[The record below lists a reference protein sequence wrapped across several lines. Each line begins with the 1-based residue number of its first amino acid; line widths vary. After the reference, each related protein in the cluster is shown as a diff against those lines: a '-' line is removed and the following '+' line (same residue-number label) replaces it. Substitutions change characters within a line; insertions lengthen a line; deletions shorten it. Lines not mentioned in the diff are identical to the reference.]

1 MLLLNERKN
10 LGPAIKP
17 TAVTKRAV
25 PILETLIQN
34 TNVVLVV
41 SQPDKKVGRK
51 QILTK
56 TPIHEVADK
65 YDIPVFQPEKIKNDY
80 ERILEVKPD
89 IIITCAYGQIIP
101 KVLLDLPRLGCINV
115 HASLL
120 PKLRGGAPLHHAI
133 IDGLD
138 KTGVTI
144 MYMDEAMDTGDIIST
159 ISYDIKSSDTTED
172 IHDTLRELGAK
183 LLIDTLPSIVLGTN
197 RRIKQNETEATYGYN
212 ITREEEHIDFNKSG
226 ILIDR
231 LVRGLY
237 SWPLAN
243 TIIGDTEYKI
253 VAGYFVK
260 GKGNPGMISDISKK
274 VLGIGCLDGTYYV
287 TKIKPAGKKIMDIKD
302 FLNGIDIEEFK
313 SRSIK

>member
-1 MLLLNERKN
+1 M
-10 LGPAIKP
+10 GTPDF
-17 TAVTKRAV
+17 AV

-51 QILTK
+51 QILIK

-65 YDIPVFQPEKIKNDY
+65 YGIPVFQPEKIKNDY

-138 KTGVTI
+138 KTGITI

-172 IHDTLRELGAK
+172 IHDTLMELGAK
-183 LLIDTLPSIVLGTN
+183 LLIDTLPSIVTGTN
-197 RRIKQNETEATYGYN
+197 RRIKQNEMEATYGYN

-253 VAGYFVK
+253 VAGYFIK

>member
-1 MLLLNERKN
+1 M
-10 LGPAIKP
+10 GTPDF
-17 TAVTKRAV
+17 AV

-34 TNVVLVV
+34 TKVVLVV

-65 YDIPVFQPEKIKNDY
+65 YGISVFQPEKIKNDY

-183 LLIDTLPSIVLGTN
+183 LLIDTLPSIVTGTN

-212 ITREEEHIDFNKSG
+212 ITREEEHIDFNKRG

-313 SRSIK
+313 NRSIK

>member
-1 MLLLNERKN
+1 M
-10 LGPAIKP
+10 GTPDF
-17 TAVTKRAV
+17 AV

-65 YDIPVFQPEKIKNDY
+65 YGIPVFQPEKIKNDY

-260 GKGNPGMISDISKK
+260 GKGNPSLISDISKK

>member
-1 MLLLNERKN
+1 M
-10 LGPAIKP
+10 GTPDF
-17 TAVTKRAV
+17 AV

-65 YDIPVFQPEKIKNDY
+65 YSISVYQPEKIKNDY

>member
-1 MLLLNERKN
+1 M
-10 LGPAIKP
+10 GTPDF
-17 TAVTKRAV
+17 AV

-65 YDIPVFQPEKIKNDY
+65 YGIPVFQPEKIRNDY

-183 LLIDTLPSIVLGTN
+183 LLIDTLPSIVTGTN

-253 VAGYFVK
+253 VAGYFIK

>member
-1 MLLLNERKN
+1 MKDLRVCFM
-10 LGPAIKP
+10 GTPDF
-17 TAVTKRAV
+17 AV
-25 PILETLIQN
+25 PILEALIKN

-65 YDIPVFQPEKIKNDY
+65 YGILVYQPEKIRNDY

-138 KTGVTI
+138 KTGVSI
-144 MYMDEAMDTGDIIST
+144 MYMDETMDTGDIIST
-159 ISYDIKSSDTTED
+159 ISYDIKSRDTTLD

-183 LLIDTLPSIVLGTN
+183 LLIDTLPSIVTGTN

-212 ITREEEHIDFNKSG
+212 ITREEEHIDFNKRG

-287 TKIKPAGKKIMDIKD
+287 TKIKPAGKKIMNIKD

>member
-1 MLLLNERKN
+1 M
-10 LGPAIKP
+10 GTPDF
-17 TAVTKRAV
+17 AV

-34 TNVVLVV
+34 TNVILVV

-65 YDIPVFQPEKIKNDY
+65 YGISVFQPEKIKNDY

-172 IHDTLRELGAK
+172 IHDTLMELGAK
-183 LLIDTLPSIVLGTN
+183 LLIDTLPSIVTGTN
-197 RRIKQNETEATYGYN
+197 RRIKQNEMEATYGYN

-274 VLGIGCLDGTYYV
+274 ALGIGCLDGTYYV
-287 TKIKPAGKKIMDIKD
+287 TKIKPSGKKIMDIKD

>member
-1 MLLLNERKN
+1 M
-10 LGPAIKP
+10 GTPDF
-17 TAVTKRAV
+17 AV

-34 TNVVLVV
+34 TKVVLVV

-65 YDIPVFQPEKIKNDY
+65 YGISVFQPEKIKNDY

-183 LLIDTLPSIVLGTN
+183 LLIDTLPSIVTGTN

-212 ITREEEHIDFNKSG
+212 ITREEEHIDFNKRG

-253 VAGYFVK
+253 VAGYFIK

>member
-1 MLLLNERKN
+1 M
-10 LGPAIKP
+10 GTPDF
-17 TAVTKRAV
+17 AV

-65 YDIPVFQPEKIKNDY
+65 YGISVFQPEKIKNDY

-172 IHDTLRELGAK
+172 IHDTLMELGAK
-183 LLIDTLPSIVLGTN
+183 LLIDTLPSIVTGTN
-197 RRIKQNETEATYGYN
+197 RRIKQNESEATYGYN
-212 ITREEEHIDFNKSG
+212 ITREEEHIDFNKRG

-253 VAGYFVK
+253 VAGYFIK

>member
-1 MLLLNERKN
+1 M
-10 LGPAIKP
+10 GTPDF
-17 TAVTKRAV
+17 AV

-65 YDIPVFQPEKIKNDY
+65 YGISVFQPEKIKNDY

-159 ISYDIKSSDTTED
+159 ISYDIRSSDTTED

-183 LLIDTLPSIVLGTN
+183 LLIDTLPSIVTGTN
-197 RRIKQNETEATYGYN
+197 RRIKQSETEATYGYN
-212 ITREEEHIDFNKSG
+212 ITREEEHIDFNKRG

>member
-1 MLLLNERKN
+1 M
-10 LGPAIKP
+10 GTPDF
-17 TAVTKRAV
+17 AV
-25 PILETLIQN
+25 PILEILIQN

-65 YDIPVFQPEKIKNDY
+65 YGIPVFQPEKIRNDY

-172 IHDTLRELGAK
+172 IHDILRELGAK
-183 LLIDTLPSIVLGTN
+183 LLIDTLPSIVTGTN
-197 RRIKQNETEATYGYN
+197 RRIKQNEMEATYGYN

-253 VAGYFVK
+253 VAGYFIK

-287 TKIKPAGKKIMDIKD
+287 TKIKPACKKIMDIKD

>member
-1 MLLLNERKN
+1 M
-10 LGPAIKP
+10 GTPDF
-17 TAVTKRAV
+17 AV
-25 PILETLIQN
+25 PILETLIHN

-65 YDIPVFQPEKIKNDY
+65 YGIPVFQPEKIKNDC

-159 ISYDIKSSDTTED
+159 IGYDIKSSDTTED
-172 IHDTLRELGAK
+172 IHDTLRKLGAK
-183 LLIDTLPSIVLGTN
+183 LLIDTLPSIVTGTN
-197 RRIKQNETEATYGYN
+197 RRIKQNESEATYGYN
-212 ITREEEHIDFNKSG
+212 ITREEEHIDFNKRG
-226 ILIDR
+226 IEIDR

-253 VAGYFVK
+253 VAGYFAK

>member
-1 MLLLNERKN
+1 M
-10 LGPAIKP
+10 GTPDF
-17 TAVTKRAV
+17 AV

-65 YDIPVFQPEKIKNDY
+65 YGISVFQPEKIRNDY

-183 LLIDTLPSIVLGTN
+183 LLIDTLPSIVTGTN
-197 RRIKQNETEATYGYN
+197 RRIKQKETEATYGYN

-253 VAGYFVK
+253 VAGYFIK

>member
-1 MLLLNERKN
+1 M
-10 LGPAIKP
+10 GTPDF
-17 TAVTKRAV
+17 AV

-172 IHDTLRELGAK
+172 IHDTLRKLGAK
-183 LLIDTLPSIVLGTN
+183 LLIDTLPSIVTGTN
-197 RRIKQNETEATYGYN
+197 RRIKQKETEATYGYN
-212 ITREEEHIDFNKSG
+212 ITREEEHIDFNKRG

>member
-1 MLLLNERKN
+1 M
-10 LGPAIKP
+10 GTPDF
-17 TAVTKRAV
+17 AV

-51 QILTK
+51 LILTK

-65 YDIPVFQPEKIKNDY
+65 YGIPVFQPEKIKNDY

-133 IDGLD
+133 MDGLD

-212 ITREEEHIDFNKSG
+212 ITREEEHIDFNKRG

>member
-1 MLLLNERKN
+1 M
-10 LGPAIKP
+10 GTPDF
-17 TAVTKRAV
+17 AV

-65 YDIPVFQPEKIKNDY
+65 YGISVFQPEKIKNDY

-101 KVLLDLPRLGCINV
+101 KVLLDLARLGCINV

-183 LLIDTLPSIVLGTN
+183 LLIDTLPSIATGTN

>member
-1 MLLLNERKN
+1 M
-10 LGPAIKP
+10 GTPDF
-17 TAVTKRAV
+17 AV

-65 YDIPVFQPEKIKNDY
+65 YGISVFQPEKIRNDY

-183 LLIDTLPSIVLGTN
+183 LLIDTLPSIVTGTN

-260 GKGNPGMISDISKK
+260 GKENPGMISDISKK

-302 FLNGIDIEEFK
+302 FLNGIDIEELK

>member
-1 MLLLNERKN
+1 M
-10 LGPAIKP
+10 GTPDF
-17 TAVTKRAV
+17 AV

-65 YDIPVFQPEKIKNDY
+65 YGISVFQPEKIKNDY

-120 PKLRGGAPLHHAI
+120 SKLRGGAPLHHAI

-183 LLIDTLPSIVLGTN
+183 LLIETLPSIVTGTN
-197 RRIKQNETEATYGYN
+197 RRIKQNEMEATYGYN

-302 FLNGIDIEEFK
+302 FLNGIDIEEFR

>member
-1 MLLLNERKN
+1 M
-10 LGPAIKP
+10 GTPDF
-17 TAVTKRAV
+17 AV

-65 YDIPVFQPEKIKNDY
+65 YGIPVFQPEQIKNDY

-138 KTGVTI
+138 KTGITI

-172 IHDTLRELGAK
+172 IHDTLMELGAK
-183 LLIDTLPSIVLGTN
+183 LLIDTLPSIVTGTN
-197 RRIKQNETEATYGYN
+197 RRIKQNEMEATYGYN

-253 VAGYFVK
+253 VAGYFIK

>member
-1 MLLLNERKN
+1 M
-10 LGPAIKP
+10 GTPDF
-17 TAVTKRAV
+17 AV

-65 YDIPVFQPEKIKNDY
+65 YGIPVFQPEKIKNDY

-197 RRIKQNETEATYGYN
+197 RRIKQSEMEATYGYN

-274 VLGIGCLDGTYYV
+274 ALGIGCLDGTYYV

>member
-1 MLLLNERKN
+1 M
-10 LGPAIKP
+10 GTPDF
-17 TAVTKRAV
+17 AV

-34 TNVVLVV
+34 TNVALVV

-65 YDIPVFQPEKIKNDY
+65 YGISVFQPEKIKNDY

-183 LLIDTLPSIVLGTN
+183 LLIDTLPSIVTGTN

>member
-1 MLLLNERKN
+1 M
-10 LGPAIKP
+10 GTPDF
-17 TAVTKRAV
+17 AV

-65 YDIPVFQPEKIKNDY
+65 YGISVFQPEKIKNDY

>member
-1 MLLLNERKN
+1 M
-10 LGPAIKP
+10 GTPDF
-17 TAVTKRAV
+17 AV

-65 YDIPVFQPEKIKNDY
+65 YGISVFQPEKIKNDY

-172 IHDTLRELGAK
+172 IHDTLMELGAK
-183 LLIDTLPSIVLGTN
+183 LLIDTLPSIVTGTN
-197 RRIKQNETEATYGYN
+197 RRIKQNDTEATYGYN
-212 ITREEEHIDFNKSG
+212 ITREEEHIDFNKRG

>member
-1 MLLLNERKN
+1 MKDLRVCFM
-10 LGPAIKP
+10 GTPDF
-17 TAVTKRAV
+17 AV
-25 PILETLIQN
+25 PILEALIKN

-65 YDIPVFQPEKIKNDY
+65 YGILVYQPEKIRNDY

-138 KTGVTI
+138 KTGVSI
-144 MYMDEAMDTGDIIST
+144 MYMDETMDTGDIIST
-159 ISYDIKSSDTTED
+159 ISYDIKSRDTTLD

-183 LLIDTLPSIVLGTN
+183 LLIDTLPSIVTGTN

-253 VAGYFVK
+253 VAGYFIK

>member
-1 MLLLNERKN
+1 M
-10 LGPAIKP
+10 GTPDF
-17 TAVTKRAV
+17 AV

-65 YDIPVFQPEKIKNDY
+65 YGISVFQPEKIKNDY

-183 LLIDTLPSIVLGTN
+183 LLIDTLPSIVTGTN

-287 TKIKPAGKKIMDIKD
+287 TKINPAGKKIMDIKD

>member
-1 MLLLNERKN
+1 M
-10 LGPAIKP
+10 GTPDF
-17 TAVTKRAV
+17 AV

-65 YDIPVFQPEKIKNDY
+65 YGISVFQPEKIKNDY

-183 LLIDTLPSIVLGTN
+183 LLIDTLPSIVTGTN

-253 VAGYFVK
+253 VAGYFIK
-260 GKGNPGMISDISKK
+260 GKGNPGMINDISKK

-313 SRSIK
+313 NRSIK

>member
-1 MLLLNERKN
+1 MNIVFM
-10 LGPAIKP
+10 GTPDF
-17 TAVTKRAV
+17 AV

-65 YDIPVFQPEKIKNDY
+65 YGIPVFQPEKIKNDY

-159 ISYDIKSSDTTED
+159 ISYDIKSGDTTED
-172 IHDTLRELGAK
+172 IHDPLRELGAK

-260 GKGNPGMISDISKK
+260 GKGNPSLISDISKK

>member
-1 MLLLNERKN
+1 M
-10 LGPAIKP
+10 GTPDF
-17 TAVTKRAV
+17 AV

-65 YDIPVFQPEKIKNDY
+65 YGISVFQPEKIKNDY

-183 LLIDTLPSIVLGTN
+183 LLIDTLPSIVTGTN

-226 ILIDR
+226 VEIDR

-253 VAGYFVK
+253 VAGYFIK

>member
-1 MLLLNERKN
+1 M
-10 LGPAIKP
+10 GTPDF
-17 TAVTKRAV
+17 AV

-34 TNVVLVV
+34 TKVVLVV

-65 YDIPVFQPEKIKNDY
+65 YGISVFQPEKIKNDY

-183 LLIDTLPSIVLGTN
+183 LLIDTLPSIVTGTN
-197 RRIKQNETEATYGYN
+197 RRIKQNEMEATYGYN

-253 VAGYFVK
+253 VAGYFIK
-260 GKGNPGMISDISKK
+260 GIGNPGMISDISKK

>member
-1 MLLLNERKN
+1 M
-10 LGPAIKP
+10 GTPDF
-17 TAVTKRAV
+17 AVQ
-25 PILETLIQN
+25 ILETLIQN

-65 YDIPVFQPEKIKNDY
+65 YGIPVFQPEKIKNDY

-101 KVLLDLPRLGCINV
+101 KVLLELPRLGCINV

-197 RRIKQNETEATYGYN
+197 RRIKQSEMEATYGYN

>member
-1 MLLLNERKN
+1 M
-10 LGPAIKP
+10 GTPDF
-17 TAVTKRAV
+17 AV

-65 YDIPVFQPEKIKNDY
+65 YGISVFQPEKIKNDY

-183 LLIDTLPSIVLGTN
+183 LLIETLPSIVTGTN
-197 RRIKQNETEATYGYN
+197 RRIKQNEMEATYGYN
-212 ITREEEHIDFNKSG
+212 ITREEEHIDFNKRG

-253 VAGYFVK
+253 VAGYFIK

>member
-1 MLLLNERKN
+1 M
-10 LGPAIKP
+10 GTPDF
-17 TAVTKRAV
+17 AV

-65 YDIPVFQPEKIKNDY
+65 YGISVFQPEKIKNDY

-172 IHDTLRELGAK
+172 IHDILRKLGAK

-212 ITREEEHIDFNKSG
+212 ITREEEHIDFNKRG

-274 VLGIGCLDGTYYV
+274 VLGIGCLDGIYYV

>member
-1 MLLLNERKN
+1 M
-10 LGPAIKP
+10 GTPDF
-17 TAVTKRAV
+17 AV

-34 TNVVLVV
+34 TKVVLVV

-65 YDIPVFQPEKIKNDY
+65 YGISVFQPEKIRNDY

-183 LLIDTLPSIVLGTN
+183 LLIDTLPSIVTGTN

-212 ITREEEHIDFNKSG
+212 ITREEEHIDFNKRG

>member
-1 MLLLNERKN
+1 M
-10 LGPAIKP
+10 GTPDF
-17 TAVTKRAV
+17 AV

-65 YDIPVFQPEKIKNDY
+65 YGISVFQPEKIKNDY

-172 IHDTLRELGAK
+172 IHDTLRDLGAK
-183 LLIDTLPSIVLGTN
+183 LLIDTLPSIVTGTN

-253 VAGYFVK
+253 VAGYFIK
-260 GKGNPGMISDISKK
+260 GKGNPGMINDISKK

>member
-1 MLLLNERKN
+1 M
-10 LGPAIKP
+10 GTPDF
-17 TAVTKRAV
+17 AV

-65 YDIPVFQPEKIKNDY
+65 YGISVFQPEKIKNDY

-183 LLIDTLPSIVLGTN
+183 LLIDTLPSIVTGTN
-197 RRIKQNETEATYGYN
+197 RRIKQNESEATYGYN
-212 ITREEEHIDFNKSG
+212 ITREEEHIDFNKRG

-243 TIIGDTEYKI
+243 TIIEDTEYKI

-287 TKIKPAGKKIMDIKD
+287 TKIKPAGKKIMNIKD

>member
-1 MLLLNERKN
+1 M
-10 LGPAIKP
+10 GTPDF
-17 TAVTKRAV
+17 AV

-65 YDIPVFQPEKIKNDY
+65 YGISVFQPEKIRNDY

-159 ISYDIKSSDTTED
+159 ISYDIKSRDTTLD

-183 LLIDTLPSIVLGTN
+183 LLIDTLPSIVTGTN
-197 RRIKQNETEATYGYN
+197 RRIKQNEMEATYGYN
-212 ITREEEHIDFNKSG
+212 ITREEEHIDFNKRG

-253 VAGYFVK
+253 VAGYFIK

-313 SRSIK
+313 NRSIK

>member
-1 MLLLNERKN
+1 M
-10 LGPAIKP
+10 GTPDF
-17 TAVTKRAV
+17 AV

-65 YDIPVFQPEKIKNDY
+65 YGIPVFQPDKIKNDY

-183 LLIDTLPSIVLGTN
+183 LLIDTLPSIVTGTN

-212 ITREEEHIDFNKSG
+212 ITREEEHIDFNKRG
-226 ILIDR
+226 IEIDR

-253 VAGYFVK
+253 VAGYFIK

>member
-1 MLLLNERKN
+1 M
-10 LGPAIKP
+10 GTPDF
-17 TAVTKRAV
+17 AV

-65 YDIPVFQPEKIKNDY
+65 YGISVFQPEKIKNDY

-138 KTGVTI
+138 KTGITI

-159 ISYDIKSSDTTED
+159 ISYDIKSSDTTEN

-183 LLIDTLPSIVLGTN
+183 LLIDTLPSIVTGTN

-212 ITREEEHIDFNKSG
+212 ITREEEHIDFNKKG
-226 ILIDR
+226 VEIDR

-274 VLGIGCLDGTYYV
+274 ALGIGCLDGTYYV